1 MTIRFRV
8 KLEEKMSV
16 DDLAREEIYGTKV
29 NGVGGVPEVT
39 RRGGASAGTL

>member
-1 MTIRFRV
+1 MAIFFHV
-8 KLEEKMSV
+8 KLEVTTKV
-16 DDLAREEIYGTKV
+16 ADLAREEIYGTKV